1 MCQYYLRKHC
11 SVILLQMIMVSP
23 GTHLAKKNWE
33 SKCRTIESQFKKQ
46 WLINW
51 FFGGLYVTMQTI
63 NLKTNSKTDQNSVLR
78 FSGTKKLLLLL
89 NNSCK
94 NSHRNHM
101 NSIFYKNI
109 FRSTDRSLHCTGRMP
124 WIIILRPWHFLC
136 IRDAGCR
143 GNKITDCCCCFLV
156 NGYLKVFCSTL
167 HCGHSIQTKKKV
179 TSGSHARINPV

>member
-1 MCQYYLRKHC
+1 MCQYYLLKHC
-11 SVILLQMIMVSP
+11 SVILLQMIMMSP

-63 NLKTNSKTDQNSVLR
+63 YLKTNSKTDQNSVLR

-124 WIIILRPWHFLC
+124 WIIILHLWHFLC

-156 NGYLKVFCSTL
+156 NGYLKVLLFYLTL
-167 HCGHSIQTKKKV
+167 WSIN
-179 TSGSHARINPV
+179 SD

>member
-11 SVILLQMIMVSP
+11 SVILLQKIMVSP
-23 GTHLAKKNWE
+23 GTHLAKKKLRVQVQNHWVPVQ
-33 SKCRTIESQFKKQ
+33 KTMTHK
-46 WLINW
+46 LI
-51 FFGGLYVTMQTI
+51 FGGLYVTMQTI

-78 FSGTKKLLLLL
+78 FSGTKKLLLSL
-89 NNSCK
+89 NNSCN

-124 WIIILRPWHFLC
+124 WIIILRLWHFLC

-143 GNKITDCCCCFLV
+143 GNKITDCCCCFFSKWVFESIVVLPYIVV
-156 NGYLKVFCSTL
+156 NQFRLR
-167 HCGHSIQTKKKV
+167 KKL
-179 TSGSHARINPV
+179 PVDPMLA